1 MEFLLFLLLF
11 WAIRETLEGVQPNDA
26 FRIASRQMRAQG
38 IDTGVFVFV
47 LYLHK
52 RPQRRRG
59 GGTLRFLALRPRS
72 HPQHTKGL
80 PTFTLYS
87 FAK

>member
-38 IDTGVFVFV
+38 IDTGVFVLFYICTNV
-47 LYLHK
+47 H
-52 RPQRRRG
+52 RDGEEGNFEIFGFEISVSSTAHER
-59 GGTLRFLALRPRS
+59 LAHI
-72 HPQHTKGL
+72 HPL
-80 PTFTLYS
+80 LFC
-87 FAK
+87 